1 MKVTAAQP
9 STATWPATK
18 SSVWPF
24 VLTIVCFGLLWL
36 EAINH
41 LKGEWSFN
49 PQYAYGWSVP
59 FLALYL
65 FWRRWSTRPVAAA
78 PAKCFWSIALII
90 SAALF
95 VLPIRFLSEANP
107 DWRLLSWAFSL
118 VAVGI
123 SAGWI
128 YLTGGRSWLRHFAFP
143 IVFFLVAVPWPT
155 QVEQF
160 VVLTLMH
167 AQTAI
172 NVTLLNLV
180 GIPAVQ
186 MGNVI
191 EVGSALIGIEEA
203 CSGVRSL
210 QATLM
215 VSFFLGELYSFN
227 FLARV
232 ILIAAGA
239 LFAFFC
245 NLVRTAIL
253 VWVGTHKGVHAIEE
267 WHDPAGLSIL
277 LVCLFGLWALS
288 LVMQRRNVFVSE
300 QSPGAK
306 TLAPVRFSRPLLI
319 TLVVWLFLTEASV
332 QTWYRLRQP
341 HMADTRWS
349 ISWPTSEPGYASVNV
364 PAEAENM
371 LRYSEGGGGK
381 WQAADGHSWMMYFF
395 RWFPGRTAALFVK
408 IHRPDVCLPAS
419 GMTLSHDSGMRVLT
433 VNGVNLPV
441 RSYRFDDRGRPLHVF
456 YCYADGRSS
465 YESTAAAVEEDWSM
479 RGRVRAAW
487 QGRRDVGAQM
497 LEVVVWGYEDDR
509 EADEALK
516 QQLAQIIQVG

>member
-1 MKVTAAQP
+1 MKVSAIQP
-9 STATWPATK
+9 SAATWPETK
-18 SSVWPF
+18 SKLWPF
-24 VLTIVCFGLLWL
+24 VLAIVCFGLLWL

-65 FWRRWSTRPVAAA
+65 LWRRWSTRPVAAP
-78 PAKCFWSIALII
+78 PAQRLLPIALII
-90 SAALF
+90 FAALLF
-95 VLPIRFLSEANP
+95 LPIRFFSEANP

-118 VAVGI
+118 AAVGI

-128 YLTGGRSWLRHFAFP
+128 YLAGGGPWLRHFAFP

-155 QVEQF
+155 QIEQF

-215 VSFFLGELYSFN
+215 VSLFLGELYSFK
-227 FLARV
+227 LVPR
-232 ILIAAGA
+232 ILLIVAGA

-253 VWVGTHKGVHAIEE
+253 VWVGTHQGVDAIKN
-267 WHDPAGLSIL
+267 WHDPAGLTIL

-288 LVMQRRNVFVSE
+288 LLMLRRPVLVSE
-300 QSPGAK
+300 HPPAME
-306 TLAPVRFSRPLLI
+306 PRPPIRFSRPLLI
-319 TLVVWLFLTEASV
+319 ALMLWLLLSEAGV
-332 QTWYRLRQP
+332 QTWYQLRQP
-341 HMADTRWS
+341 RVADLRWS
-349 ISWPTSEPGYASVNV
+349 ISWPTLEPEYASVTV
-364 PAEAENM
+364 PPEAENM
-371 LRYSEGGGGK
+371 LRYNEGGGGK
-381 WQAADGHSWMMYFF
+381 WQTEDGHSWMMYFF

-408 IHRPDVCLPAS
+408 IHRPDICLPAS
-419 GMTLSHDSGMRVLT
+419 GMILSNDSGMRMLA

-465 YESTAAAVEEDWSM
+465 YENTAAATEEDWSM

-516 QQLAQIIQVG
+516 RQLAQIIRVS